1 MYDIILINPTVEEYK
16 AFKIKYPIAK
26 KAEDFKHAQKLA
38 MTDFFWIV
46 WNDIDVIDNFKFS
59 YVPDQWSKDYIHVFK
74 NKNYFDGIILVPKNT
89 HITDNEIKHR
99 FFTNKKEVDIVA
111 SNPRCFDFFFVDNYN
126 DYLTALENSK
136 TEMFWVSSQNISHN
150 KDLITDFYISH
161 HDAALR
167 KQTHVFAH
175 IVNESNY
182 YNGLFLC
189 SKHLPLSKKEVEY
202 RFPVNRIEHT
212 EIGSSKIK
220 YDIFVIDSYQEYLFA
235 LENSKTEM
243 FWGTSNNIDTTDFDF
258 DTYFLHDNEYDRKTN
273 HTFIHRVNDTD
284 YNNGVFL
291 FSKHT
296 PVTKREIEH
305 RFIVNAKQWPIVAS
319 GPVQYE
325 KFVIETYDDYLTSLE
340 NSKTEMFWV
349 YSNNLQIDLN
359 FNFDTYFS
367 HDNEYDR
374 KTNHA
379 FIHSVDGN
387 NLYNGVFLLSKH
399 TPVTK
404 REIEHRFIVNAKQW
418 PVVASKPVQY
428 KKFVIETYD
437 EYLFALENSKTE
449 LFWGTSNNID
459 FSSFSF
465 DTYFSHDNEYDRKT
479 NHAFIHRV
487 DEQDL
492 YNGVFLFSKHLPVTK
507 REIEHRFI
515 VNAKQWPIVASGPV
529 KYEKFVIENYNDYL
543 SALETS
549 KTEMFW
555 GTSNNIDT
563 TDFDFDTYFSHD
575 NEYDRKTNHAFIHS
589 VDGNNLYNGVFL
601 FSKQRKITEKELVHR
616 FIVNAKEWPIIAS
629 GPVKYEKFNINT
641 YDDYLNALSNS
652 KTEMFWIV
660 PDYVIP
666 SARFKFDTYF
676 SHDNE
681 YDRKTNHAFL
691 NGKYNDGIVLC
702 SKHSKFSKKE
712 FDYRFIANKKEV
724 NIIISTP
731 APYDIVFIS
740 YQEPNADEYYKYL
753 VDRFPRAKRIHGIKG
768 IHQAHIEAAKLCS
781 SDLFWIVDGDA
792 LVDSNF
798 KFDYQVA
805 RWDRDMV
812 HVWRSV
818 NPINDLV
825 YGYGGIKLFPTELTI
840 NMDISKPDM
849 TTSISSK
856 FKAINEISNV
866 TAFNTDP
873 YNTWKSAFR
882 ECTKLSSKV
891 IDRQKDLE
899 TQSRLEKWCNLG
911 IDRPFGKYAIDGAKS
926 GALFGARNK
935 DNIEVLKNINN
946 FNWLREQFDARNI

>member
-1 MYDIILINPTVEEYK
+1 M
-16 AFKIKYPIAK
+16 
-26 KAEDFKHAQKLA
+26 
-38 MTDFFWIV
+38 
-46 WNDIDVIDNFKFS
+46 
-59 YVPDQWSKDYIHVFK
+59 
-74 NKNYFDGIILVPKNT
+74 
-89 HITDNEIKHR
+89 
-99 FFTNKKEVDIVA
+99 
-111 SNPRCFDFFFVDNYN
+111 
-126 DYLTALENSK
+126 
-136 TEMFWVSSQNISHN
+136 
-150 KDLITDFYISH
+150 
-161 HDAALR
+161 
-167 KQTHVFAH
+167 
-175 IVNESNY
+175 
-182 YNGLFLC
+182 
-189 SKHLPLSKKEVEY
+189 
-202 RFPVNRIEHT
+202 
-212 EIGSSKIK
+212 
-220 YDIFVIDSYQEYLFA
+220 
-235 LENSKTEM
+235 
-243 FWGTSNNIDTTDFDF
+243 
-258 DTYFLHDNEYDRKTN
+258 
-273 HTFIHRVNDTD
+273 
-284 YNNGVFL
+284 
-291 FSKHT
+291 
-296 PVTKREIEH
+296 
-305 RFIVNAKQWPIVAS
+305 
-319 GPVQYE
+319 
-325 KFVIETYDDYLTSLE
+325 
-340 NSKTEMFWV
+340 
-349 YSNNLQIDLN
+349 
-359 FNFDTYFS
+359 
-367 HDNEYDR
+367 
-374 KTNHA
+374 
-379 FIHSVDGN
+379 
-387 NLYNGVFLLSKH
+387 
-399 TPVTK
+399 
-404 REIEHRFIVNAKQW
+404 
-418 PVVASKPVQY
+418 
-428 KKFVIETYD
+428 
-437 EYLFALENSKTE
+437 
-449 LFWGTSNNID
+449 
-459 FSSFSF
+459 
-465 DTYFSHDNEYDRKT
+465 
-479 NHAFIHRV
+479 
-487 DEQDL
+487 
-492 YNGVFLFSKHLPVTK
+492 
-507 REIEHRFI
+507 
-515 VNAKQWPIVASGPV
+515 
-529 KYEKFVIENYNDYL
+529 
-543 SALETS
+543 
-549 KTEMFW
+549 
-555 GTSNNIDT
+555 
-563 TDFDFDTYFSHD
+563 
-575 NEYDRKTNHAFIHS
+575 
-589 VDGNNLYNGVFL
+589 

-946 FNWLREQFDARNI
+946 FNWLKEQFDARNI